1 MISLRKLFTLL
12 LVFSSHTLIVL
23 SQAPNP
29 EIFLFSVE
37 MKDGKPVLADG
48 KNITNSPGYDNQP
61 SFSLDGSRILL
72 TSIRET
78 KDTNIYEYSLA
89 DGKLAQII
97 TSPDGDYSAREFDS
111 RTVYFV
117 REGQD
122 QEMTVMKFDRETK
135 RESPVLKNKEPVA
148 YYAFNAKG
156 DGLVWIRYA
165 FMMHWVNPEKGINRF
180 VADYAQPSAPQ
191 LIPNTDNFSFIK
203 RLPNDELWIH
213 EFNPGNQAVR
223 PIVQPRDGKIHYCW
237 LSDGSLLMGSGTR
250 LFRFDEKADKAWVQV
265 ADLSSFGIKDITRLT
280 LSPDGKKMALVS
292 NQ

>member
-1 MISLRKLFTLL
+1 MQNQRPTILL
-12 LVFSSHTLIVL
+12 LLILFGLSSFAF

-37 MKDGKPVLADG
+37 MKDGKPVFADG

-61 SFSLDGSRILL
+61 SFSLDGSRILF

-89 DGKLAQII
+89 DGKSAQII
-97 TSPDGDYSAREFDS
+97 TSPDGDYSARELDA
-111 RTVYFV
+111 RTIYFV
-117 REGQD
+117 REGQG

-135 RESPVLKNKEPVA
+135 QESPVLKNKEPVA
-148 YYAFNAKG
+148 YYAFNSKG
-156 DGLVWIRYA
+156 DALVWIRYA

-191 LIPNTDNFSFIK
+191 LIPNTDNFSFIR

-213 EFNPGNQAVR
+213 EFNPANQAVR
-223 PIVQPRDGKIHYCW
+223 PIVQPRDSKIHYCW

-250 LFRFDEKADKAWVQV
+250 LFRFDEKADKAWVQI
-265 ADLSSFGIKDITRLT
+265 ADLSSFGIKDITRLS
-280 LSPDGKKMALVS
+280 LSFDGKKMALVS